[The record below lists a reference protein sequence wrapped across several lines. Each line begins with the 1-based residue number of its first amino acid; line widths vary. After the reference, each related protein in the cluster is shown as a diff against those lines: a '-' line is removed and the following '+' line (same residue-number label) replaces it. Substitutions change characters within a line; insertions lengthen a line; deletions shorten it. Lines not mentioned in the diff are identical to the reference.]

1 MFLKNS
7 PVVAAS
13 FVLSSSVLGLCANGF
28 ILYNVLVKKVFG
40 KAFGR
45 IWISRG
51 IAYIVLCSFF
61 ALYLAPTTIIDA
73 DFLFTT
79 SGRRLL
85 YAMVFIGNTVLGH
98 TLLVAIN
105 RCVIIT
111 LPLRYKNIFSLQCT
125 NIHITLAWI
134 ICALANIPSMMHPCH
149 PTILESD
156 QPFVFGKPE
165 CGLLVNVLEITV
177 PTVIMGVTVVVDLFT
192 LYKIGD
198 VLKIR
203 DKLTNPVGSRRHS
216 KQREVR
222 LCCMILTQVIFGVF
236 VYFTV
241 TIGNFIEQEF
251 IQFLATTFMWSTAQ
265 LVDAVI
271 VILFVREMNSDVR
284 HRLSSTLSK
293 PIPWEGHIVKQV
305 RRTTKT
311 FTQFCA
317 LEHLMFLRNVPI
329 VAAALILIAGVLGI
343 VVNAF
348 VLYAVLVKKVFGR
361 VFGRIWISRGVA
373 YIVLCSMFIFYLAP
387 AIAIDT
393 DFLFS
398 TWGRRILHISMFFC
412 NVVLAHTLLIAINR
426 CVIITLPLRYKRI
439 FSPLCTY
446 AFIALSWIV
455 CAACMAPSIIDPCH
469 PTIIESEDSLIFGRP
484 ECGLFVNIV
493 DISLPTV
500 NMGATVIVDIFSIF
514 KVRDIVRVRQ
524 KLSERKIVRR
534 RCQGSEAKLC
544 AMILVQVVVAIFVY
558 FTITFGTYIEN
569 EFLQFLATTFTW
581 CMAQFLDGLIVVIFI
596 QEINSGMRHRLSSTI
611 STITTIRNVSSSSS
625 FNKKKAAEN
634 GVQKR

>member
-293 PIPWEGHIVKQV
+293 PIPV
-305 RRTTKT
+305 
-311 FTQFCA
+311 
-317 LEHLMFLRNVPI
+317 
-329 VAAALILIAGVLGI
+329 
-343 VVNAF
+343 
-348 VLYAVLVKKVFGR
+348 
-361 VFGRIWISRGVA
+361 S
-373 YIVLCSMFIFYLAP
+373 
-387 AIAIDT
+387 
-393 DFLFS
+393 
-398 TWGRRILHISMFFC
+398 
-412 NVVLAHTLLIAINR
+412 NR
-426 CVIITLPLRYKRI
+426 SC
-439 FSPLCTY
+439 
-446 AFIALSWIV
+446 
-455 CAACMAPSIIDPCH
+455 
-469 PTIIESEDSLIFGRP
+469 
-484 ECGLFVNIV
+484 
-493 DISLPTV
+493 
-500 NMGATVIVDIFSIF
+500 
-514 KVRDIVRVRQ
+514 
-524 KLSERKIVRR
+524 
-534 RCQGSEAKLC
+534 
-544 AMILVQVVVAIFVY
+544 
-558 FTITFGTYIEN
+558 
-569 EFLQFLATTFTW
+569 
-581 CMAQFLDGLIVVIFI
+581 
-596 QEINSGMRHRLSSTI
+596 
-611 STITTIRNVSSSSS
+611 SSSV
-625 FNKKKAAEN
+625 NKN
-634 GVQKR
+634 SRPDTSPN